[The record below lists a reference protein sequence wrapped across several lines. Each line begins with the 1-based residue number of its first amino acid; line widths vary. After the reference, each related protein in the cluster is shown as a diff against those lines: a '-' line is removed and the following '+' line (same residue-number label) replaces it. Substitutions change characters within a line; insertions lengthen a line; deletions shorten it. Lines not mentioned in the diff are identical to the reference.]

1 MTVTTLKLKPAD
13 PDAMFTLLNGELIV
27 SAGDFL
33 FLSAENMND
42 VWEAAFDPTSRPT
55 CVDPAA
61 VQAVERAAR
70 WAETSAGNFAMA
82 WLTGGEEYLF
92 VMIGEGLVTGS
103 PEGGTVRLTG
113 IPMDLRN
120 EGDPLPAS
128 RLGPQVVVGS
138 WEPEAPDVLFVDLV
152 DLEEMTEMLS

>member
-1 MTVTTLKLKPAD
+1 M
-13 PDAMFTLLNGELIV
+13 
-27 SAGDFL
+27 
-33 FLSAENMND
+33 
-42 VWEAAFDPTSRPT
+42 WEASFDPTSRPT

-61 VQAVERAAR
+61 VQAIERAAR
-70 WAETSAGNFAMA
+70 WAETSAGSFAMA

-103 PEGGTVRLTG
+103 PVGGTVRLTG

-120 EGDPLPAS
+120 EGNPLPAF
-128 RLGPQVVVGS
+128 RPGPQVVVGS
-138 WEPEAPDVLFVDLV
+138 WEAEWPDVLFVDLV